1 MITSGL
7 NLMVYDHQL
16 FKTFKLSVMVTFMDI
31 SQALLKNQTSYVML
45 QSNIMMP
52 RLKASECERQE
63 V

>member
-16 FKTFKLSVMVTFMDI
+16 FKTFKLSVMVIVMDI
-31 SQALLKNQTSYVML
+31 SQASLKNQTSYVML

-52 RLKASECERQE
+52 RLEASECERQE